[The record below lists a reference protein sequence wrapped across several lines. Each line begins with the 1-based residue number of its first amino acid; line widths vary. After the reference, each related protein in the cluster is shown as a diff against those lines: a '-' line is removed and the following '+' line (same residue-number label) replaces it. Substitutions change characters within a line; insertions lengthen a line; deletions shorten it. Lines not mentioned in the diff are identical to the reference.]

1 MIIDSLIYVIDKGYV
16 DPGELSPG
24 DSVYTLHGNKIEQS
38 KVKTVQSDFISESIN
53 VVSSGQASSL
63 GTSDTRY
70 LFVNGYGEY
79 RSLAWQEIP
88 KLTRDKAYRA
98 SNFLPVLTA
107 LDDRPRTFTDS
118 ELDGLAR
125 LIATEVYDPF
135 EVRKTLLSLTGLDNY
150 IFIEFLENWC
160 SYDPGKGYGFSK
172 VLVKS
177 RMFDFAYKQIADQIC
192 RVANM
197 AGWTAETREYERR
210 HFVAINFEATPSLG
224 SIPKT
229 QKYYTQPYVGIVYNV
244 DAGNVPIMGRTA
256 FGKYCFIPTMSKLFE

>member
-1 MIIDSLIYVIDKGYV
+1 MIVESLIYDVNRGYV

-24 DSVYTLHGNKIEQS
+24 DTVYTLHKNKIKQS
-38 KVKTVQSDFISESIN
+38 KIKTVQSDFISKPIN

-79 RSLAWQEIP
+79 RNLTWEEIP
-88 KLTRDKAYRA
+88 KLTRDKAYNA
-98 SNFLPVLTA
+98 KSYLPVLTA
-107 LDDRPRTFTDS
+107 LDDRERTFTDL

-125 LIATEVYDPF
+125 LLTTDLYNLAEV
-135 EVRKTLLSLTGLDNY
+135 EKKLLSLTGLDNY
-150 IFIEFLENWC
+150 IFIELLENWC

-177 RMFDFAYKQIADQIC
+177 RMFDFASKRIADQIC
-192 RVANM
+192 RIANM
-197 AGWTAETREYERR
+197 AGWTAESREYERR
-210 HFVAINFEATPSLG
+210 HFVAISFEATPSLG
-224 SIPKT
+224 SIPKP
-229 QKYYTQPYVGIVYNV
+229 QKYYTRSYVGMVYNV